1 MLHKPQQS
9 QLILTQNPRM
19 DNLLEKNTRVN
30 AWYYAIISTNNLL
43 DPDIQKV
50 IKRIQMLLHQPS
62 HLQFQIIITMIMQAY
77 TLLYTYIDTYVYIQ
91 PYTHIYT
98 FFIWQVLHKFA
109 QKKIHTLAGEYTHS
123 YTHTHRYVHI
133 NIHIYTFL
141 YLYTRI

>member
-1 MLHKPQQS
+1 MQHKPQQS
-9 QLILTQNPRM
+9 QLILTQKPRM
-19 DNLLEKNTRVN
+19 DNLLEKNTRVD

-43 DPDIQKV
+43 DPDIHKV

-98 FFIWQVLHKFA
+98 LHKFA
-109 QKKIHTLAGEYTHS
+109 QKKIRTLAGEYTHS
-123 YTHTHRYVHI
+123 NTHTHSYVHI
-133 NIHIYTFL
+133 NIYIYTFL
-141 YLYTRI
+141 YLYTWT